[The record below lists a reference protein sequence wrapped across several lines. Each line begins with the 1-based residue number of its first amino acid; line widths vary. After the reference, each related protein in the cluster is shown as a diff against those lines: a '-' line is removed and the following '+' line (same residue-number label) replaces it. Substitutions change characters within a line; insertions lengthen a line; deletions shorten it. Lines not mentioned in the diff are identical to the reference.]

1 MLPRSLR
8 PERIRTNFDIFDW
21 SLSEEDR
28 KKINSLEPQYR
39 LIDSGYS
46 YISEAGPLQAVQ
58 EIDDDVEA
66 GI

>member
-21 SLSEEDR
+21 SLSEEDW
-28 KKINSLEPQYR
+28 KKINSLE
-39 LIDSGYS
+39 DSGYS